1 MADRSVDPFIF
12 ERANVIQKALR
23 RVAGS
28 GPGSWLFARVLH
40 RIDRP
45 VYRLTRGRHTFASLL
60 SGIPVV
66 MLTTTGARS
75 GQPRTVPVLGLPTTE
90 GLAVIAS
97 NFGQQRHPAWYYNL
111 RANPEGS
118 VAVDGQSRRFRADEA
133 EGDRRRR
140 IWEQGLRVYP
150 GWSQYERRAANRRIA
165 VFVLEPA

>member
-28 GPGSWLFARVLH
+28 GPGSWLFARVLN

-66 MLTTTGARS
+66 MLTTTGARAAGS
-75 GQPRTVPVLGLPTTE
+75 RAQFRCWAYRRPK
-90 GLAVIAS
+90 A
-97 NFGQQRHPAWYYNL
+97 L
-111 RANPEGS
+111 R
-118 VAVDGQSRRFRADEA
+118 
-133 EGDRRRR
+133 
-140 IWEQGLRVYP
+140 
-150 GWSQYERRAANRRIA
+150 
-165 VFVLEPA
+165 